1 MEGLKSYDKSLRA
14 VYASDGEHKNH
25 HIKQACDGWQKEK
38 AREELVEGRV
48 LEGVQDM
55 FREKVTFEDLKRQE
69 PARRRAVER
78 KTGIQIGAGR
88 EKAQVK
94 QTEALKR

>member
-1 MEGLKSYDKSLRA
+1 
-14 VYASDGEHKNH
+14 
-25 HIKQACDGWQKEK
+25 
-38 AREELVEGRV
+38 
-48 LEGVQDM
+48 M